1 MNTTHTP
8 IVYKHNVEVFL
19 FSSDKS
25 KLFTEIL
32 IGFRIFQYFTIVELK
47 VIISIVIG
55 FFIIYYIVKSYQRK
69 RDRELIS
76 SVTSLKRGTNSEL
89 LLILQLLKKG
99 FPSVTI
105 YHDLIIKK
113 DNNGFSQID
122 LVLVT
127 SEGIIVIEVKD
138 YSGWIYG
145 SGNNT
150 NWTKVLSYGKKKY
163 KFYNPIKQNNNH
175 ISELRKT
182 LNQFENIPFFS
193 VIVFFG
199 DCELKEINYVPK
211 GTYLVKSHRV
221 FEVLNLIKNENE
233 PTHYTNKREVVDKLK
248 ELVSLGENV
257 EYQKQHIE
265 NIKDMVGKDRIFK

>member
-1 MNTTHTP
+1 VETTT
-8 IVYKHNVEVFL
+8 
-19 FSSDKS
+19 
-25 KLFTEIL
+25 
-32 IGFRIFQYFTIVELK
+32 IFF

-55 FFIIYYIVKSYQRK
+55 FFIISNIIKSNQRK

-76 SVTSLKRGTNSEL
+76 SVTSLNRGTNSERS
-89 LLILQLLKKG
+89 LILRLLKKE

-105 YHDLIIKK
+105 FHDLIIKK
-113 DNNGFSQID
+113 NNNEFSQID

-150 NWTKVLSYGKKKY
+150 NWTKVLSYGRKKY
-163 KFYNPIKQNNNH
+163 KFYNPIKQNKSH
-175 ISELRKT
+175 ITELRKT
-182 LNQFENIPFFS
+182 LKQFEKIPFFS

-211 GTYLVKSHRV
+211 GTYLVKSHRI
-221 FEVLNLIKNENE
+221 FEVLNLIKTENE
-233 PTHYTNKREVVDKLK
+233 PTQYTNKREVVDTLK
-248 ELVSLGENV
+248 QLVSLGENID
-257 EYQKQHIE
+257 YQKQHIE
-265 NIKDMVGKDRIFK
+265 NIKDMVGKERIFK

>member
-1 MNTTHTP
+1 VETTT
-8 IVYKHNVEVFL
+8 
-19 FSSDKS
+19 
-25 KLFTEIL
+25 
-32 IGFRIFQYFTIVELK
+32 IFF

-55 FFIIYYIVKSYQRK
+55 FFIISNIIKSNQRK

-76 SVTSLKRGTNSEL
+76 SVTSLNRGTSSERS
-89 LLILQLLKKG
+89 LILRLLKKE

-113 DNNGFSQID
+113 DNDEFSQID

-150 NWTKVLSYGKKKY
+150 NWTKVLSYGRKKY

-175 ISELRKT
+175 INELRKT
-182 LNQFENIPFFS
+182 LKQFEKIPFFS

-221 FEVLNLIKNENE
+221 FEVLNLIKTENE
-233 PTHYTNKREVVDKLK
+233 PTNYTNKREVVDTLK
-248 ELVSLGENV
+248 QLVSLGENTD
-257 EYQKQHIE
+257 YQKQHIE
-265 NIKDMVGKDRIFK
+265 NIKDMVGKERVFK

>member
-1 MNTTHTP
+1 M
-8 IVYKHNVEVFL
+8 EV
-19 FSSDKS
+19 
-25 KLFTEIL
+25 
-32 IGFRIFQYFTIVELK
+32 TIT
-47 VIISIVIG
+47 ISIVIG
-55 FFIIYYIVKSYQRK
+55 FFIIYYIIKSYQRK

-76 SVTSLKRGTNSEL
+76 SVTSLNRGTNSEL

>member
-1 MNTTHTP
+1 MKRNGSEGFTTFKKTISP
-8 IVYKHNVEVFL
+8 IL
-19 FSSDKS
+19 
-25 KLFTEIL
+25 
-32 IGFRIFQYFTIVELK
+32 R
-47 VIISIVIG
+47 
-55 FFIIYYIVKSYQRK
+55 
-69 RDRELIS
+69 
-76 SVTSLKRGTNSEL
+76 
-89 LLILQLLKKG
+89 LLKKE
-99 FPSVTI
+99 FPSITI

-113 DNNGFSQID
+113 DNGEFSQID

-150 NWTKVLSYGKKKY
+150 NWTKVLSYGRKKY

-182 LNQFENIPFFS
+182 LKQFEKIPFFS
-193 VIVFFG
+193 LIVFFG

-221 FEVLNLIKNENE
+221 FEVLNLIKTENE
-233 PTHYTNKREVVDKLK
+233 PTHYTNKREVVDTLK
-248 ELVSLGENV
+248 QLVSLGENTD
-257 EYQKQHIE
+257 YQKQHIE
-265 NIKDMVGKDRIFK
+265 NIKDMVGKERIFK

>member
-1 MNTTHTP
+1 M
-8 IVYKHNVEVFL
+8 EV
-19 FSSDKS
+19 
-25 KLFTEIL
+25 
-32 IGFRIFQYFTIVELK
+32 TIT
-47 VIISIVIG
+47 ISIVIG
-55 FFIIYYIVKSYQRK
+55 FFIIYYIIKSYQRK
-69 RDRELIS
+69 RERELIS
-76 SVTSLKRGTNSEL
+76 SVTSLNRGTNSEL
-89 LLILQLLKKG
+89 FLILQLLKSEI
-99 FPSVTI
+99 PPVTI

-113 DNNGFSQID
+113 ENGEFSQID

-265 NIKDMVGKDRIFK
+265 NIKDMVGKERIFK

>member
-1 MNTTHTP
+1 M
-8 IVYKHNVEVFL
+8 
-19 FSSDKS
+19 
-25 KLFTEIL
+25 
-32 IGFRIFQYFTIVELK
+32 ELT
-47 VIISIVIG
+47 VTISIVIG
-55 FFIIYYIVKSYQRK
+55 FFIIYYIIKSYQRK

-76 SVTSLKRGTNSEL
+76 SVTSLNRGTNSEL

>member
-1 MNTTHTP
+1 M
-8 IVYKHNVEVFL
+8 EL
-19 FSSDKS
+19 
-25 KLFTEIL
+25 
-32 IGFRIFQYFTIVELK
+32 TIV
-47 VIISIVIG
+47 ISVVIG
-55 FFIIYYIVKSYQRK
+55 FFIISSIIKFNRRK
-69 RDRELIS
+69 KERELIS
-76 SVTSLKRGTNSEL
+76 SVTSLSRGTPSEKF
-89 LLILQLLKKG
+89 LILQLLKSG
-99 FPSVTI
+99 IPSVTI

-113 DNNGFSQID
+113 DNGEFSQID

-150 NWTKVLSYGKKKY
+150 NWTKVLSYGRKKY

-182 LNQFENIPFFS
+182 LKQFEKIPFFS
-193 VIVFFG
+193 LIVFFG

-221 FEVLNLIKNENE
+221 FEVLNLIKTENE
-233 PTHYTNKREVVDKLK
+233 PTHYTNKREVVDTLK
-248 ELVSLGENV
+248 QLVSLGENTD
-257 EYQKQHIE
+257 YQKQHIE
-265 NIKDMVGKDRIFK
+265 NIKDMVGKERIFK

>member
-1 MNTTHTP
+1 VE
-8 IVYKHNVEVFL
+8 IV
-19 FSSDKS
+19 
-25 KLFTEIL
+25 I
-32 IGFRIFQYFTIVELK
+32 
-47 VIISIVIG
+47 VIISIVIV
-55 FFIIYYIVKSYQRK
+55 FLVISSISESNRRK
-69 RDRELIS
+69 RERELIS
-76 SVTSLKRGTNSEL
+76 SVTSLDRGTSSERS
-89 LLILQLLKKG
+89 LILRLLKKD

-113 DNNGFSQID
+113 DNGDFSQID

-127 SEGIIVIEVKD
+127 SEGIIVFEVKD
-138 YSGWIYG
+138 FSGWIYG
-145 SGNNT
+145 SGSNI
-150 NWTKVLSYGKKKY
+150 NWTKVLSYGRKKY

-182 LNQFENIPFFS
+182 LKQFENIPFFS

-211 GTYLVKSHRV
+211 GTYLVKGHRV
-221 FEVLNLIKNENE
+221 FEVLDLIKNENE
-233 PTHYTNKREVVDKLK
+233 PTEYTNKREVVDKLK

-265 NIKDMVGKDRIFK
+265 NIKDMVGKERIFK

>member
-1 MNTTHTP
+1 M
-8 IVYKHNVEVFL
+8 EV
-19 FSSDKS
+19 
-25 KLFTEIL
+25 
-32 IGFRIFQYFTIVELK
+32 TIT
-47 VIISIVIG
+47 ISIVIG
-55 FFIIYYIVKSYQRK
+55 FFIIYYIIKSYQRK

-76 SVTSLKRGTNSEL
+76 SVTSLNRGTNSEL

-221 FEVLNLIKNENE
+221 FEVFNLIKNENE

-265 NIKDMVGKDRIFK
+265 NIKDMVGKERIFK

>member
-1 MNTTHTP
+1 ME
-8 IVYKHNVEVFL
+8 IV
-19 FSSDKS
+19 
-25 KLFTEIL
+25 I
-32 IGFRIFQYFTIVELK
+32 I
-47 VIISIVIG
+47 IISIVIV
-55 FFIIYYIVKSYQRK
+55 FLIISSIIKSNQRK

-76 SVTSLKRGTNSEL
+76 SVTSLNRGTSSERS
-89 LLILQLLKKG
+89 LILRLLKKE

-113 DNNGFSQID
+113 DNDEFSQID

-138 YSGWIYG
+138 YSGWIFG
-145 SGNNT
+145 NGNNT
-150 NWTKVLSYGKKKY
+150 NWTQVLSYGKRKY

-175 ISELRKT
+175 ITELRKS
-182 LNQFENIPFFS
+182 LKQFDNIPFFS

-221 FEVLNLIKNENE
+221 FEVLNLIKSENE
-233 PTHYTNKREVVDKLK
+233 PTQYSNKREVVDKLK

-265 NIKDMVGKDRIFK
+265 NIKGMVGKDRIFK

>member
-1 MNTTHTP
+1 M
-8 IVYKHNVEVFL
+8 EL
-19 FSSDKS
+19 
-25 KLFTEIL
+25 
-32 IGFRIFQYFTIVELK
+32 TIT
-47 VIISIVIG
+47 ISIVIG
-55 FFIIYYIVKSYQRK
+55 FFIIYYIIKSYQRK

-182 LNQFENIPFFS
+182 LKQFEKIPFFS
-193 VIVFFG
+193 LIVFFG

-221 FEVLNLIKNENE
+221 FEVLNLIKTENE
-233 PTHYTNKREVVDKLK
+233 PTHYTNKREVVDTLK
-248 ELVSLGENV
+248 QLVSLGENTD
-257 EYQKQHIE
+257 YQKQHIE
-265 NIKDMVGKDRIFK
+265 NIKDMVGKERIFK

>member
-1 MNTTHTP
+1 M
-8 IVYKHNVEVFL
+8 EL
-19 FSSDKS
+19 
-25 KLFTEIL
+25 
-32 IGFRIFQYFTIVELK
+32 TIT
-47 VIISIVIG
+47 ISIVIG
-55 FFIIYYIVKSYQRK
+55 FFIIYYIIKSYQRK

-76 SVTSLKRGTNSEL
+76 SVTSLNRGTNSEL

-150 NWTKVLSYGKKKY
+150 NWTKVLSYGRKKY

-182 LNQFENIPFFS
+182 LKQFEKIPFFS
-193 VIVFFG
+193 LIVFFG

-265 NIKDMVGKDRIFK
+265 NIKDMVGKERIFK

>member
-1 MNTTHTP
+1 
-8 IVYKHNVEVFL
+8 VEV
-19 FSSDKS
+19 
-25 KLFTEIL
+25 
-32 IGFRIFQYFTIVELK
+32 TIT
-47 VIISIVIG
+47 ISIVIG
-55 FFIIYYIVKSYQRK
+55 VFIIYYIIKSYQRK

-76 SVTSLKRGTNSEL
+76 SVTSLNRGTNSEL

-265 NIKDMVGKDRIFK
+265 NIKDMVGKERIFK

>member
-1 MNTTHTP
+1 M
-8 IVYKHNVEVFL
+8 EL
-19 FSSDKS
+19 
-25 KLFTEIL
+25 
-32 IGFRIFQYFTIVELK
+32 TIT
-47 VIISIVIG
+47 ISIVIG
-55 FFIIYYIVKSYQRK
+55 FFIIYYIIKSYQRK

-127 SEGIIVIEVKD
+127 SEGIIVIEVKN

-150 NWTKVLSYGKKKY
+150 NWTKVLSYGRKKY

-182 LNQFENIPFFS
+182 LKQFEKIPFFS
-193 VIVFFG
+193 LIVFFG

-221 FEVLNLIKNENE
+221 FEVLNLIKTENE
-233 PTHYTNKREVVDKLK
+233 PTHYTNKREVVDTLK
-248 ELVSLGENV
+248 QLVSLGENTD
-257 EYQKQHIE
+257 YQKQHIE
-265 NIKDMVGKDRIFK
+265 NIKDMVGKERIFK

>member
-1 MNTTHTP
+1 M
-8 IVYKHNVEVFL
+8 
-19 FSSDKS
+19 
-25 KLFTEIL
+25 
-32 IGFRIFQYFTIVELK
+32 VELTI
-47 VIISIVIG
+47 IISVVIG
-55 FFIIYYIVKSYQRK
+55 FFIISSIIKSNRRK
-69 RDRELIS
+69 KGREQDIELIS
-76 SVTSLKRGTNSEL
+76 SVTSLNRGTISEL

-113 DNNGFSQID
+113 DNGGFSQID

-127 SEGIIVIEVKD
+127 SEGIIVFEVKD
-138 YSGWIYG
+138 YSGWIFG

-150 NWTKVLSYGKKKY
+150 NWTQVLSYGKKKY

-175 ISELRKT
+175 ISELKKT
-182 LNQFENIPFFS
+182 LKQFENIPFFS

-248 ELVSLGENV
+248 DLVSLGENTD
-257 EYQKQHIE
+257 YQKQHIE
-265 NIKDMVGKDRIFK
+265 NIKDMVGKERIFK

>member
-1 MNTTHTP
+1 MN
-8 IVYKHNVEVFL
+8 
-19 FSSDKS
+19 
-25 KLFTEIL
+25 
-32 IGFRIFQYFTIVELK
+32 
-47 VIISIVIG
+47 
-55 FFIIYYIVKSYQRK
+55 
-69 RDRELIS
+69 
-76 SVTSLKRGTNSEL
+76 RGTNSEL
-89 LLILQLLKKG
+89 LLILQLLKNG

-113 DNNGFSQID
+113 ENGQFSQID

-127 SEGIIVIEVKD
+127 SEGIIVFEVKK
-138 YSGWIYG
+138 YSGWIFG

-150 NWTKVLSYGKKKY
+150 NWTQVLSYGKKKY

-175 ISELRKT
+175 ISELKKT
-182 LNQFENIPFFS
+182 LKQFENIPFFS
-193 VIVFFG
+193 AIVFFG

-248 ELVSLGENV
+248 DLVSLGENTD
-257 EYQKQHIE
+257 YQKQHIE
-265 NIKDMVGKDRIFK
+265 NIKDMVGKERIFK